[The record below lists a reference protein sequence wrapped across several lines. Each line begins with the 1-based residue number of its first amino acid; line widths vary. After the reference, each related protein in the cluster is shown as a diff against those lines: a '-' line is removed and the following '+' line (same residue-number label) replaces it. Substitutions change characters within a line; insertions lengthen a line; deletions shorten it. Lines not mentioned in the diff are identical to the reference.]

1 MNSFVGDY
9 SCKLD
14 DKGRVLFPAAFRKQW
29 KGSLDRVILKKDI
42 FEDCIVLYPMEEW
55 DRQLA
60 LLRKKMNPYVKEQNQ
75 FLREFYRSAAE
86 VELDSNGRM
95 LIPKRLVEMAGLVK
109 ELVFIGIGDKIEIWD
124 KDKYQTTNMSQEML
138 AAGAEKF
145 LGGEIEEL

>member
-29 KGSLDRVILKKDI
+29 KVSLDRVILKKDI
-42 FEDCIVLYPMEEW
+42 FEDCLVMYPMEEW
-55 DRQLA
+55 ERQLT
-60 LLRKKMNPYVKEQNQ
+60 LIRKKINPYVKEQNQ
-75 FLREFYRSAAE
+75 FLREFYKSAAE

-95 LIPKRLVEMAGLVK
+95 LIPKRLVEMAGMVK

-145 LGGEIEEL
+145 LGGEIDEL

>member
-1 MNSFVGDY
+1 M
-9 SCKLD
+9 
-14 DKGRVLFPAAFRKQW
+14 
-29 KGSLDRVILKKDI
+29 
-42 FEDCIVLYPMEEW
+42 
-55 DRQLA
+55 
-60 LLRKKMNPYVKEQNQ
+60 
-75 FLREFYRSAAE
+75 REFYRSAAE